1 MSSSSPESLDIEAAS
16 YEINLEVDR
25 GATFN
30 QAMIWKNAQDM
41 DFPLNPE
48 NPPIGVDLENCVGLM
63 EVKKSHFSTEVLLT
77 PTVTL
82 EKDDVQGAVEF
93 DITEADIETLL
104 PRDKFSYSLTITFPS
119 TRKRKLLRGKL
130 TIAV

>member
-1 MSSSSPESLDIEAAS
+1 MNSPESLDIEAIS
-16 YEINLEVDR
+16 YEINIEVDR

-48 NPPIGVDLENCVGLM
+48 DPPIGVDLENCTAVC
-63 EVKKSHFSTEVLLT
+63 EVKKSHFNTEVLVS
-77 PTVTL
+77 PVVTL
-82 EKDDVQGAVEF
+82 EKDDVKGAIEF
-93 DITEADIETLL
+93 DITEANIETLL
-104 PRDKFSYSLTITFPS
+104 PRDKFSYTLTITFPS

-130 TIAV
+130 SIAV